1 MTEKLGR
8 AWYKTEYRINK
19 KGCECFRTMDRDEA
33 VQKLIQLREKGR
45 PGIYTMQTRSTRLD
59 RYGNEEQPL
68 EKKLWF

>member
-1 MTEKLGR
+1 MTERLGR
-8 AWYKTEYRINK
+8 TWYKTEYRINK

-33 VQKLIQLREKGR
+33 VQKLILLREKGR